1 MARSL
6 KEAFRQAF
14 QEAESRTRT
23 GVQHGS
29 RPPSGNQG
37 TSPDTSAVVKEAN
50 DATVHVMEQALLHQ
64 RNGSPDVASLHVG
77 HVTIRHPGRH
87 PSSRKVLPAA
97 IEKKNPTPMAAPGKP
112 PSTANSLARARFA
125 LRVARDPGIPLISAI
140 ERMGRKT
147 QIHGRSVH
155 DEREIVLGIDF
166 GTSSIKVAVGDPA
179 LGKVFAVPFVES
191 PGIAQYLLP
200 SQVYEQDG
208 TFSLTEGDLC
218 HRNLKMRYLSMQDR
232 ERMAVP
238 IAALLALL
246 IRRVRGWVLTKHAS
260 IFKQSRL
267 LWTVNVGIPASHYQ
281 DDRCQDNMKRLVE
294 VAWTLAGSGT
304 DITRAAIEGVL
315 RGGVPTSDE
324 EESAEVSVLPE
335 IAAQIYGYVVS
346 SSFDRRADNIYL
358 MADVGSG
365 TLDAALFHVKPGKG
379 GKWGFHFYTTAIEEH
394 GVINLHQHR
403 LDWWTKQIETLE
415 HADELLGSMEATRF
429 ATTQNTWIPE
439 SFHAY
444 FENVNLP
451 ATAADPDSEFFN
463 KHVLSQVRGRVFHR
477 AGTERIVPTEQL
489 ADIPFFLC
497 GGGARMAF
505 YRQLTD
511 ELRSFPGVSWL
522 RAKSHALEVPKDLHV
537 EGLQDADYD
546 RLSVAYG
553 LSRVNVDE
561 IAQVEPLPPMAP
573 QPERDTTNF
582 IGKDQ
587 V

>member
-6 KEAFRQAF
+6 KEAFEQALR
-14 QEAESRTRT
+14 EAKARTRT
-23 GVQHGS
+23 AAQHENCSQTGD
-29 RPPSGNQG
+29 Q
-37 TSPDTSAVVKEAN
+37 SAAPESFSVVAGARG
-50 DATVHVMEQALLHQ
+50 ATVDAAEQAPPC
-64 RNGSPDVASLHVG
+64 RDESRDIASPEAG
-77 HVTIRHPGRH
+77 YVTVRYRGRH
-87 PSSRKVLPAA
+87 RPTRKGLSAA
-97 IEKKNPTPMAAPGKP
+97 TKNKNPNTSGQSERPARG
-112 PSTANSLARARFA
+112 ANSLAQARFA
-125 LRVARDPGIPLISAI
+125 LRVASDPGIPHISAI

-147 QIHGRSVH
+147 QIHGRSVQ

-179 LGKVFAVPFVES
+179 LGKVFAVPFVQS

-200 SQVYEQDG
+200 SQVYERDG
-208 TFSLTEGDLC
+208 AFSLTEGDLC
-218 HRNLKMRYLSMQDR
+218 HRNLKMRYLSMPEETDT
-232 ERMAVP
+232 AISIV
-238 IAALLALL
+238 ALLALL
-246 IRRVRGWVLTKHAS
+246 IRRVRGWILTKHAS

-267 LWTVNVGIPASHYQ
+267 LWTVNIGIPATHYQ
-281 DDRCQDNMKRLVE
+281 DATCQDNMKKLVE
-294 VAWTLAGSGT
+294 AAWTLAGSDT
-304 DITRAAIEGVL
+304 DITRAAIEDVL
-315 RGGVPTSDE
+315 RDGVPTLDE

-379 GKWGFHFYTTAIEEH
+379 GKWGFHFYKTAIEEH

-439 SFHAY
+439 SFDAY
-444 FENVNLP
+444 FENVDLP

-463 KHVLSQVRGRVFHR
+463 KHVLSQVRGRVFYR

-489 ADIPFFLC
+489 EDTPFFLC

-505 YRQLTD
+505 YRQLAD

-522 RAKSHALEVPKDLHV
+522 RAKPHSLEVPKDLHV

-561 IAQVEPLPPMAP
+561 IAQVAPLPQMAP
-573 QPERDTTNF
+573 QPKQHATNY
-582 IGKDQ
+582 ISKDQ